1 MKTLEMSLNI
11 CMEVPEYLVECVHD
25 SKEVEQMVERM
36 SLKKSAGSGATPN
49 NSAKPRP
56 TSS

>member
-1 MKTLEMSLNI
+1 MKSLETSLNI
-11 CMEVPEYLVECVHD
+11 CMEVPEYLVDCVRD

-36 SLKKSAGSGATPN
+36 SLKKSAGGGTPQ
-49 NSAKPRP
+49 SAKPRP